1 MHIWGGHPTCGH
13 VCAPLLTVWAP
24 CRYGMH
30 DPDSPPQ
37 RAHTTKHSD
46 LRAHKGGGG
55 SRPGTAR
62 SHGSAPT
69 PRDRSPTRTSP
80 KRGLASTT
88 RGGAGAGDDLYD
100 VGTFTRVPD
109 GTYSGA
115 ARGPG
120 GTKRAAAPGTT
131 SSPGGKRA
139 AGVGC
144 WGPFC
149 WVVVALTLHGVSC
162 VCVGCGVWGLVLRE
176 NVWHFLLNRQL
187 PQNFRSCEMSSVVV
201 PWLPHA

>member
-1 MHIWGGHPTCGH
+1 MCSPNISVCLSVAFELSGLYISGVFEVSSLHIWFGH
-13 VCAPLLTVWAP
+13 VCARRLTFLAP
-24 CRYGMH
+24 YRYGMH

-37 RAHTTKHSD
+37 RAYTTKHSD

-88 RGGAGAGDDLYD
+88 RGGAGDDLYD

-109 GTYSGA
+109 GTYSGV

-139 AGVGC
+139 AGAGC
-144 WGPFC
+144 WETLR
-149 WVVVALTLHGVSC
+149 WVPPLDSRCTVSH
-162 VCVGCGVWGLVLRE
+162 VCVGCGVWGWVWWWVGTCAWTLV
-176 NVWHFLLNRQL
+176 
-187 PQNFRSCEMSSVVV
+187 
-201 PWLPHA
+201 